1 VLHEHLG
8 GRVLSRV
15 PAPGAK
21 TLAPNPKTETD
32 LTADYADYTDTI
44 GYDYQCPEVLP
55 RKDLYVHPPITPSKS
70 AKSAESAVSI
80 PEFWLRRTA
89 NGERRRL
96 KASSTIITI
105 FLGVLA
111 FIAPVRAQEQAAN
124 AATKLREMLRA
135 TMLQLR
141 AAETEKATLQA
152 AQTES
157 AAKEKALTEQVEA
170 LTRQSAADKD
180 ASDKT
185 ISDLKAKVADQEQE
199 IVQLK
204 GALEKWKE
212 GYAKAADIAN
222 AKEAERA
229 KLAGQ
234 VILLDR
240 KVADRESKNVELF
253 RIGNEILKRYE
264 RFGLGDALLSREP
277 FVGITRVKLENQVQD
292 YQDKLLDQRIKP
304 GQPVSTP
311 AQASPSPSPA
321 QKTKQN

>member
-1 VLHEHLG
+1 LG
-8 GRVLSRV
+8 KN
-15 PAPGAK
+15 A
-21 TLAPNPKTETD
+21 
-32 LTADYADYTDTI
+32 
-44 GYDYQCPEVLP
+44 
-55 RKDLYVHPPITPSKS
+55 
-70 AKSAESAVSI
+70 
-80 PEFWLRRTA
+80 RRTA
-89 NGERRRL
+89 NGQRRRL
-96 KASSTIITI
+96 NALSTIITI
-105 FLGVLA
+105 FFGVLA
-111 FIAPVRAQEQAAN
+111 FAAPVRAQDQAAN

-152 AQTES
+152 AQTEA

-180 ASDKT
+180 ASDKA

-240 KVADRESKNVELF
+240 KVADRETKNVELF
-253 RIGNEILKRYE
+253 RIGNEILRRYE

-277 FVGITRVKLENQVQD
+277 FVGITRVKLENQVQE

-311 AQASPSPSPA
+311 AQPSPSPSPA

>member
-1 VLHEHLG
+1 MVLT
-8 GRVLSRV
+8 VLLCV
-15 PAPGAK
+15 
-21 TLAPNPKTETD
+21 
-32 LTADYADYTDTI
+32 
-44 GYDYQCPEVLP
+44 V
-55 RKDLYVHPPITPSKS
+55 
-70 AKSAESAVSI
+70 
-80 PEFWLRRTA
+80 
-89 NGERRRL
+89 
-96 KASSTIITI
+96 AS
-105 FLGVLA
+105 
-111 FIAPVRAQEQAAN
+111 IAPARAQEQAAN
-124 AATKLREMLRA
+124 PATKLREMLRT

-141 AAETEKATLQA
+141 AAETEKAVLQA

-170 LTRQSAADKD
+170 LTKQSAADKD
-180 ASDKT
+180 ASDKA
-185 ISDLKAKVADQEQE
+185 ISDLKAKVADQDQE
-199 IVQLK
+199 IAQLK
-204 GALEKWKE
+204 DALEKWKE

-222 AKEAERA
+222 TKEAERA
-229 KLAGQ
+229 KLASQ

-240 KVADRESKNVELF
+240 KVEDRETKNVELF

-292 YQDKLLDQRIKP
+292 YQDKLLNQRIKP